1 MSRYCNACPTVLADS
16 EATPTCMAY
25 IELQWQL
32 EKCRKSPPKQ
42 RIEKANVN
50 ERKQAKKKWQQ
61 GDMKI
66 ECCMQ
71 LCGSPRK
78 PSNSI
83 SSQAVVSGGARWGK
97 VAH

>member
-50 ERKQAKKKWQQ
+50 ERKQAKKKVATRRHENRVLHATVW
-61 GDMKI
+61 KP
-66 ECCMQ
+66 EEAKQ
-71 LCGSPRK
+71 L
-78 PSNSI
+78 N
-83 SSQAVVSGGARWGK
+83 
-97 VAH
+97 